1 MAPEIGM
8 RELIILVLCLVIYV
22 TAVEVYEA
30 RVDVARQ
37 GQLVEQEQSFNY
49 TPPSPPASDEGST
62 IVFNEIPD
70 SD

>member
-30 RVDVARQ
+30 RVDIARQ

-49 TPPSPPASDEGST
+49 TPPTPPSSEDGAT
-62 IVFNEIPD
+62 LVINETPD
-70 SD
+70 